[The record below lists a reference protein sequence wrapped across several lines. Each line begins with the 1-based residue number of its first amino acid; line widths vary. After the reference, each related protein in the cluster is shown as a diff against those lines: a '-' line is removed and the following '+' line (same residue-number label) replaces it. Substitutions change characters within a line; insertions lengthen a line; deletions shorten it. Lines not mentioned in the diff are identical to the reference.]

1 MMEELMK
8 NWTELN
14 KEANEQQEKINQVL
28 VKKVEKV
35 EKDKDEKKT

>member
-35 EKDKDEKKT
+35 EKDKDEKKA

>member
-1 MMEELMK
+1 MMEELME

-35 EKDKDEKKT
+35 EKDKDEKKA

>member
-14 KEANEQQEKINQVL
+14 KEAKEQQEKINQVL
-28 VKKVEKV
+28 VKKFEKV
-35 EKDKDEKKT
+35 EKDKDEKKA